1 MAEAFSKDNCKEAY
15 TWGDNC
21 KGWTFIDSSVS
32 VKQESMPVGTKGK
45 KHYHE
50 KASQYFFILKGQ
62 ATFEIEGGI
71 VEAGVQKLVEIKPL
85 QKHLISNNGEED
97 LEFILFSNPS
107 TSNDRINV
115 E

>member
-1 MAEAFSKDNCKEAY
+1 
-15 TWGDNC
+15 
-21 KGWTFIDSSVS
+21 
-32 VKQESMPVGTKGK
+32 MPAGTREK

-50 KASQYFFILKGQ
+50 KASQYFFILKGT
-62 ATFEIEGGI
+62 ATFEIEGEVI
-71 VEAGVQKLVEIKPL
+71 EAGTQKLVEIKPL

>member
-1 MAEAFSKDNCKEAY
+1 
-15 TWGDNC
+15 
-21 KGWTFIDSSVS
+21 
-32 VKQESMPVGTKGK
+32 MPAGTSEQ

-50 KASQYFFILKGQ
+50 KASQYFFILKGI
-62 ATFEIEGGI
+62 ATFEIEGVEED
-71 VEAGVQKLVEIKPL
+71 VEAQKLIEIRPL
-85 QKHLISNNGEED
+85 QKHLIKNNGKED